1 MIEQIKYI
9 NHMNEVIEFGKNGIF
24 VNEND
29 LHSFA
34 WDIVSK
40 NDKISSFKKG
50 ITKKALPVQIKS
62 ANGTAIRNKLFEVC
76 EKDVIALKH
85 GRLIIGDYYLKCY
98 ITGCKPS
105 KYSISKEYMKAS
117 LTVYTDFPQWV
128 KETTTTFDGSE
139 ATVGKNLDY
148 NNDFPYDYASNM
160 LNKKLNNSDFVASN
174 FRIRIFGVA
183 NSPEINIGGHTYSV
197 NVDIAKNEYLTID
210 SVDKTIFLTKAD
222 GSTVNCFNLRNK
234 DEYIFEKIPSGTS
247 EVSTSG
253 NYVFDITLLEE
264 RGIPKWT

>member
-9 NHMNEVIEFGKNGIF
+9 NHMNEVIEFGKDGIF

-29 LHSFA
+29 LHTFA
-34 WDIVSK
+34 WNIVSK

-50 ITKKALPVQIKS
+50 ITKKTLPVTIKS
-62 ANGTAIRNKLFEVC
+62 ANGTEIKNRLFEVC
-76 EKDVIALKH
+76 EKDVIAVKH
-85 GRLIIGDYYLKCY
+85 GKLIIGDYYLKCY
-98 ITGCKPS
+98 ITGCKAS
-105 KYSISKEYMKAS
+105 KYSTTKEYMKAS
-117 LTVYTDFPQWV
+117 LTVQTDFPQWV

-139 ATVGKNLDY
+139 ATAGKNLDY
-148 NNDFPYDYASNM
+148 NNDFAYDYASNM
-160 LNKKLNNSDFVASN
+160 LNKKLNNSDFVPSN

-210 SVDKTIFLTKAD
+210 SVDKTIFLTKAN

-253 NYVFDITLLEE
+253 SYVFDITLLEE
-264 RGIPKWT
+264 RGVPKWT